1 MDSARTDFDTR
12 AFRDALGGFAT
23 GITVITACAEDG
35 RRVGL
40 TANSFNAVSLDPP
53 LVLWSLDRRAQSLPI
68 FRDVGHYAVNVLA
81 ADQMALSQRFAQP
94 TGDKFVGLDYREG
107 LGRTPLLE
115 GCVACFECRN
125 ANRHDGGDHL
135 IFIGEVARFE
145 LFDRPAL
152 LYHGGQYGLATPHP
166 GGGADHDETQDRGE
180 TAHGRR
186 LHRDDDLLY
195 LLARASHQI
204 GTPFQARLKMH
215 GLTVEQWRVLATLSD
230 GDGKSVSALADFVLI
245 RQPTLTKIVDRME
258 SEGLVTRRTAADDRR
273 IVLVHMTDKGRRLVA
288 TLTVEAK
295 DHEAAMLADYGP
307 GEEAVLKMVL
317 RTLIAR
323 TEA

>member
-12 AFRDALGGFAT
+12 AFRNALGGFAT
-23 GITVITACAEDG
+23 GITVITACSADG

-40 TANSFNAVSLDPP
+40 TASSFNAVSLDPP

-68 FRDVGHYAVNVLA
+68 FRDVSHYAVNVLA

-94 TGDKFVGLDYREG
+94 TEDKFVGLDYHEG
-107 LGRTPLLE
+107 LGRAPLFE
-115 GCVACFECRN
+115 GCVARFECRN

-152 LYHGGQYGLATPHP
+152 LYHGGRYGLATPHP
-166 GGGADHDETQDRGE
+166 GGVDDDETGRGQ
-180 TAHGRR
+180 RR
-186 LHRDDDLLY
+186 HLDDDLLY
-195 LLARASHQI
+195 LLARARHHM
-204 GTPFQARLKMH
+204 GNRFQARLKTH
-215 GLTVEQWRVLATLSD
+215 GLTIEQWRVLATLAD
-230 GDGKSVSALADFVLI
+230 GDGKSVSTLADFVLTG
-245 RQPTLTKIVDRME
+245 QPTLTKIVDCME
-258 SEGLVTRRTAADDRR
+258 REGLVTRHTAADDRR
-273 IVLVHMTDKGRRLVA
+273 IVRVHMTDKGRRLVA
-288 TLTVEAK
+288 EVIVEAK
-295 DHEAAMLADYGP
+295 DHEAAVLADYGP
-307 GEEAVLKMVL
+307 GEEAVLKTAL